1 LLLTLFCS
9 SRSRLIFYSM
19 LSLTFLGTGASIPTL
34 DRNVA
39 GLAVQREGEV
49 LLFDCGEGNQ
59 RQMMRYGVGF
69 TFKEIFFTHYH
80 ADHILG
86 LTGLLRTMGL
96 QDRSAPVILYGPK
109 GAQRVLGTTVTLG
122 IERNK
127 FPVEIIEVK
136 PGDRL
141 GREEYDIVVFETEHR
156 ADTVGYALVE
166 HQRLGRFNPDRARE
180 LGIPE
185 GPLWGQLHKGKT
197 VTLED
202 GRTFGPADLV
212 GAPRSGRAVVYTGDT
227 RPHLPVIEASQGA
240 DLLVHEATFGG
251 DEAERAL
258 ETGHSTAAEAARVAL
273 EAGVRR
279 LVLTHIS
286 SRYNRDASELLAEAK
301 AVFPHTVIARDGMTV
316 EVPYADA
323 E

>member
-1 LLLTLFCS
+1 
-9 SRSRLIFYSM
+9 M
-19 LSLTFLGTGASIPTL
+19 LSVTFLGTGAATPTI

-39 GLAVQREGEV
+39 GLAVQREGET

-69 TFKEIFFTHYH
+69 SFREIFFSHYH
-80 ADHILG
+80 ADHLLG
-86 LTGLLRTMGL
+86 VTGLLRTMGL
-96 QDRSAPVILYGPK
+96 QDRSAPVTLYGPK
-109 GAQRVLGTTVTLG
+109 GAQRVLGAAISLG

-127 FPVEIIEVK
+127 FPVDIVEIK

-141 GREEYDIVVFETEHR
+141 ARDEYEIVVFETEHR

-166 HQRLGRFNPDRARE
+166 HTRLGRFNPDRARE

-185 GPLWGQLHKGKT
+185 GPFWGQLHKGKT
-197 VTLED
+197 ITLPD
-202 GRTFGPADLV
+202 GRMVGPAELV
-212 GAPRSGRAVVYTGDT
+212 GSPRAGRRVVYTGDT
-227 RPHLPVIEASQGA
+227 RPHLPVIEASRGA

-251 DEAERAL
+251 DEMERAQ

-273 EAGVRR
+273 EAGARR

-286 SRYNRDASELLAEAK
+286 SRYSRDAAELLAEARS
-301 AVFPHTVIARDGMTV
+301 VFPETVIARDGMTV
-316 EVPYADA
+316 DVPYADGD
-323 E
+323 

>member
-1 LLLTLFCS
+1 
-9 SRSRLIFYSM
+9 M
-19 LSLTFLGTGASIPTL
+19 LSITFLGTGAATPTI

-39 GLAVQREGEV
+39 GLAVQREGET

-69 TFKEIFFTHYH
+69 AFREIFFSHYH
-80 ADHILG
+80 ADHLLG
-86 LTGLLRTMGL
+86 VTGLLRTMGL
-96 QDRSAPVILYGPK
+96 QDRTLPVTLYGPK
-109 GAQRVLGTTVTLG
+109 GAQKILGAAITLG

-127 FPVEIIEVK
+127 FPVEIVEVK

-141 GREEYDIVVFETEHR
+141 ARDEYEIAVFETEHR

-166 HQRLGRFNPDRARE
+166 HVRLGRFNPDRARE

-185 GPLWGQLHKGKT
+185 GPFWGQLHKGKT
-197 VTLED
+197 VTLPD
-202 GRTFGPADLV
+202 GRMIGPADLV
-212 GAPRSGRAVVYTGDT
+212 GAPRPGRTLVYSGDT
-227 RPHLPVIEASQGA
+227 RPHLSVVEASRGA

-251 DEAERAL
+251 DEMERAR
-258 ETGHSTAAEAARVAL
+258 ETGHSTAAEAAKVAL
-273 EAGVRR
+273 DAGVRR

-286 SRYNRDASELLAEAK
+286 SRYTRDAAELLAEAR
-301 AVFPHTVIARDGMTV
+301 AVFPETVIARDGMTV
-316 EVPYADA
+316 DVPYVDG

>member
-1 LLLTLFCS
+1 
-9 SRSRLIFYSM
+9 M

-39 GLAVQREGEV
+39 GLAVQRKGEV

-80 ADHILG
+80 ADHMLG
-86 LTGLLRTMGL
+86 VTGLVRTMGL
-96 QDRSAPVILYGPK
+96 QDRSTPVTLYGPK
-109 GAQRVLGTTVTLG
+109 GAERILGAAVTLG

-127 FPVEIIEVK
+127 FPIEIVEIK

-141 GREEYDIVVFETEHR
+141 PRDEYDIVVFETEHR

-185 GPLWGQLHKGKT
+185 GPLWGQLHQGKT
-197 VTLED
+197 VKLED

-212 GAPRSGRAVVYTGDT
+212 GPPRSGRTLVYTGDT
-227 RPHLPVIEASQGA
+227 RPHLSVAEAARGA

-251 DEAERAL
+251 DELERAR

-301 AVFPHTVIARDGMTV
+301 AVFPETVIARDGMTV
-316 EVPYADA
+316 DVPYADA
-323 E
+323 ETEGNP

>member
-1 LLLTLFCS
+1 
-9 SRSRLIFYSM
+9 M
-19 LSLTFLGTGASIPTL
+19 LSITFLGTGAATPTI

-39 GLAVQREGEV
+39 GLAVQRKGET

-69 TFKEIFFTHYH
+69 AFREIFFSHYH
-80 ADHILG
+80 ADHMLG
-86 LTGLLRTMGL
+86 VTGLLRTMGL
-96 QDRSAPVILYGPK
+96 QDRTLPVTLYGPK
-109 GAQRVLGTTVTLG
+109 GAQRILGAAITLG

-127 FPVEIIEVK
+127 FPVEIVEVK

-141 GREEYDIVVFETEHR
+141 ARDEYEIAVFETEHR

-166 HQRLGRFNPDRARE
+166 HIRLGRFNPDKALE

-185 GPLWGQLHKGKT
+185 GPFWGQLHKGKT
-197 VTLED
+197 VTLPD
-202 GRTFGPADLV
+202 GRIVGPADLV
-212 GAPRSGRAVVYTGDT
+212 GPPRPGRTLVYSGDT
-227 RPHLPVIEASQGA
+227 RPHPSVVEASRGA

-251 DEAERAL
+251 DEMERAR

-273 EAGVRR
+273 DAGVRR

-286 SRYNRDASELLAEAK
+286 SRYNRDAAELLAEAR
-301 AVFPHTVIARDGMTV
+301 AVFPETVIARDGMTV
-316 EVPYADA
+316 DVPYVDGD
-323 E
+323 